1 MTPGEIPSDG
11 LTDEQIRKILSEYK
25 RVAVVGFSRHP
36 WKPSHYVPKFLI
48 RQGYHVIPVNP
59 NAEEILKLKS
69 YKSVEE
75 LEEEVDIVDVFRPSD
90 QVLDVARQVLKMK
103 YKPKVFWMQE
113 GIYNREA
120 AELLKRN
127 GITVVW
133 NRCIMREH
141 NRLFGSKPLIPMTK
155 LK

>member
-1 MTPGEIPSDG
+1 M
-11 LTDEQIRKILSEYK
+11 
-25 RVAVVGFSRHP
+25 
-36 WKPSHYVPKFLI
+36 
-48 RQGYHVIPVNP
+48 
-59 NAEEILKLKS
+59 
-69 YKSVEE
+69 
-75 LEEEVDIVDVFRPSD
+75 DVFRPSD

-133 NRCIMREH
+133 NRCIM
-141 NRLFGSKPLIPMTK
+141 
-155 LK
+155 